1 MSPNDRNRGRDDEEN
16 WGMREGGKNR
26 MQKVTKDM
34 LSLSEKMVFAQIICC
49 HPDAKWLP
57 RFDTKLWGCAPL
69 IHVHKRLSVLC
80 KCLCFFAKKKKK
92 EPAANIH
99 KNPNKLRRCLRKLCT
114 NSFSKN
120 QLPHNINENTAHA
133 ARIQK
138 SLGWKTGLYKVEWHL
153 QLGSAENWG
162 RHEGLWGWVGGGEE
176 GVYLQRNFTS
186 MWSLSGLSM
195 YDCLNNP
202 APGQRGLQENS
213 AEFMSEAKN
222 RNSPTSSQW
231 LQSDHHGDPNY
242 RNQAGPFSRT
252 IPWLSAT
259 LGIVG
264 LYLDAFLGEGM
275 SNWQTEPDPLKKKK
289 STGKEE
295 F

>member
-1 MSPNDRNRGRDDEEN
+1 M
-16 WGMREGGKNR
+16 
-26 MQKVTKDM
+26 
-34 LSLSEKMVFAQIICC
+34 
-49 HPDAKWLP
+49 
-57 RFDTKLWGCAPL
+57 
-69 IHVHKRLSVLC
+69 
-80 KCLCFFAKKKKK
+80 
-92 EPAANIH
+92 
-99 KNPNKLRRCLRKLCT
+99 
-114 NSFSKN
+114 
-120 QLPHNINENTAHA
+120 
-133 ARIQK
+133 
-138 SLGWKTGLYKVEWHL
+138 EWHL

-195 YDCLNNP
+195 YGCLNNP

-289 STGKEE
+289 IYRKGGILNSFNTQRGRQDFKWVWGS
-295 F
+295 FKSFTIPGQKPNCSAIWKRMILSL